1 MPKGRSSSSTRAHR
15 YRAITAGDFDFH
27 RFGAASYISQVEGLT
42 EDLRD
47 TIAQRCWLV
56 REGSANQAFAIY
68 HRIGSIM
75 ENSSQT
81 LAWAKD
87 TILPVMNQILQE
99 WSDSITVTVRGETFY
114 APVSA
119 EEKMMIVQAVVEANS
134 GVGGRFYQVS

>member
-1 MPKGRSSSSTRAHR
+1 
-15 YRAITAGDFDFH
+15 
-27 RFGAASYISQVEGLT
+27 
-42 EDLRD
+42 
-47 TIAQRCWLV
+47 
-56 REGSANQAFAIY
+56 
-68 HRIGSIM
+68 M
-75 ENSSQT
+75 ENNSQT